1 MRTIASAFLILIVVL
16 GATPPALAQSA
27 SVDPGSLIGE
37 WRGTMMLRGS
47 SRGRGGV
54 RGGDYA
60 LIISS
65 VEGNV
70 VRGRIVGPDESSSGK
85 LEGTLE
91 KDTLHFAGG
100 GGSKTQMTIKG
111 DSMEGVRT
119 GSGGQ
124 GGGRNE
130 WTLNLSKRK

>member
-54 RGGDYA
+54 RGSDYA

-85 LEGTLE
+85 LEGSSRRTRCTLPE
-91 KDTLHFAGG
+91 AAGPRP
-100 GGSKTQMTIKG
+100 K
-111 DSMEGVRT
+111 
-119 GSGGQ
+119 
-124 GGGRNE
+124 
-130 WTLNLSKRK
+130 